1 MPEIYLVGGAV
12 RDSLLGLQ
20 SKDLDY
26 TYVADNTKSIEAAYS
41 EMKEYMLSEGFNIFL
56 ETPDCLTIRAKFP
69 DSSRHKGLV
78 GDFVLARKESGNYY
92 SGTRKPIVI
101 PGTLEDDLSRRDFTI
116 NAIAQC
122 TKTGELID
130 LFNGKEHIKVKWLTT
145 PLPVMETFLDD
156 SLRVIRLLRF
166 SIQLRFTI
174 NPYIL
179 DVIHEEVDLL
189 VDKTKETVSADRI
202 RQELGKAF
210 KVDSYATFNKLQL
223 FPSKLVKCWFPEG
236 MWLQPTF
243 KQ

>member
-12 RDSLLGLQ
+12 RDFLLSLQ

-26 TYVADNTKSIEAAYS
+26 TYVADNTESIEAAYS
-41 EMKEYMLSEGFNIFL
+41 EMKKYMLSEGFNIFL

-69 DSSRHKGLV
+69 DSSEYKGLV

-92 SGTRKPIVI
+92 PGTRKPIVI
-101 PGTLEDDLSRRDFTI
+101 PGTLKDDLSRRDFTV
-116 NAIAQC
+116 NALAQC

-130 LFNGKEHIKVKWLTT
+130 LFNGKEHIKAKWLTT
-145 PLPVMETFLDD
+145 PLPAMETFLDD

-166 SIQLRFTI
+166 SIQLGFTI

-223 FPSKLVKCWFPEG
+223 FPSKLVETWFPEG

>member
-1 MPEIYLVGGAV
+1 M
-12 RDSLLGLQ
+12 
-20 SKDLDY
+20 
-26 TYVADNTKSIEAAYS
+26 
-41 EMKEYMLSEGFNIFL
+41 
-56 ETPDCLTIRAKFP
+56 
-69 DSSRHKGLV
+69 
-78 GDFVLARKESGNYY
+78 LARKESGNYY